1 MTTSII
7 VTGASAGLGEI
18 TAGEL
23 AAAGHHVILACR
35 SAERGEAT
43 ADRIRAR
50 TPGAGLEVLE
60 LDLAS
65 LDSVRT
71 AAGKLLAD
79 TSRPP
84 LHGLVCNAGIQVVSG
99 VRQSADGHE
108 LTFATNHLGH
118 FLLIRL
124 LADHIAAPGRIVL
137 VSSEVHQGPLKSM
150 GFPAPHWQHPEAL
163 ADPAQ
168 TELGDSAKAGRVRY
182 ATSKLA
188 NLYLTYELATR
199 LAGRGITV
207 NAFDPGLMPE
217 TGLDRDWP
225 AWIQRIYHTT
235 APLLVRILPGTR
247 TVARSGGDL
256 AWLATSPDVADV
268 TGTYFS
274 GRRRRASSRQSHD
287 TAHAAQLWEVSEE
300 LVAER

>member
-35 SAERGEAT
+35 SPERGEAT
-43 ADRIRAR
+43 AERIRAR
-50 TPGAGLEVLE
+50 TPDARLEVLE

-65 LDSVRT
+65 LESVRT

-79 TSRPP
+79 TGRPP
-84 LHGLVCNAGIQVVSG
+84 LHGLVCNAGIQVVNG
-99 VRQSADGHE
+99 VQQSADGYE

-124 LADHIAAPGRIVL
+124 LVDHIATPGRIVL
-137 VSSEVHQGPLKSM
+137 VSSEVHQGPHKSM
-150 GFPAPHWQHPEAL
+150 GFPAPRWQHPKAL

-168 TELGDSAKAGRVRY
+168 TELGDSPKAGRVRY

-188 NLYLTYELATR
+188 NLYLTYELARR
-199 LAGRGITV
+199 LDGRDITV
-207 NAFDPGLMPE
+207 NAFDPGLMPQ

-225 AWIQRIYHTT
+225 KWTQRSYHAM
-235 APLLVRILPGTR
+235 APVLVRILPGAR
-247 TVARSGGDL
+247 SVARSGGDL
-256 AWLATSPDVADV
+256 AWLATSPDVAGV

-274 GRRRRASSRQSHD
+274 GRRQRASSPQSQD
-287 TAHAAQLWEVSEE
+287 ASLAAQLWEISEE

>member
-23 AAAGHHVILACR
+23 AALGHHVILACR
-35 SAERGEAT
+35 SVERGEA
-43 ADRIRAR
+43 AAERIRAR
-50 TPGAGLEVLE
+50 TPGAALEVLE

-65 LDSVRT
+65 LDSVRS
-71 AAGKLLAD
+71 AAAKLLAD
-79 TSRPP
+79 TARPP
-84 LHGLVCNAGIQVVSG
+84 LHALVCNAGVQVVNG
-99 VRQSADGHE
+99 VQQSADGHE

-118 FLLIRL
+118 FLLIQL
-124 LADHIAAPGRIVL
+124 LADHIVAPGRIVL
-137 VSSEVHQGPLKSM
+137 VSSEVHQGPRKSM
-150 GFPAPHWQHPEAL
+150 GFPAPHWQHPKAL

-168 TELGDSAKAGRVRY
+168 TELGGSPKAGRVRY

-188 NLYLTYELATR
+188 NLYLTYELAPR
-199 LAGRGITV
+199 VAEQGITV

-225 AWIQRIYHTT
+225 QWTQRIYHAM
-235 APLLVRILPGTR
+235 APVLVRILPGTR
-247 TVARSGGDL
+247 SVAGSGSDL
-256 AWLATSPDVADV
+256 AWLTASPDVADV

-274 GRRRRASSRQSHD
+274 GRRRRESSPQSHD
-287 TAHAAQLWEVSEE
+287 AARAAELWDVSEE
-300 LVAER
+300 LVAEH